1 MSHDSPLSCAPAL
14 RAEGVVRRFADAATR
29 RQVEALSG
37 VSFTVASGAL
47 TALVG
52 PDGAGKTTLMRLAA
66 GLLAPDGGRLEVLG
80 LDVARE
86 PQAVQDRLGY
96 MPQRF
101 GLYEDLSVQENL
113 DLYADLHGVAP
124 DERRARYA
132 RLLEMTDLARFTTRL
147 AGQLSGGMKQKLG
160 LACTLVRRPDL
171 LLLDEPTVGVD
182 PLSRR
187 GLWEILE
194 QLVRDEG
201 LSVLVSTSYLDEA
214 ERCEQVL
221 LLREGRLLA
230 QGTPESLR
238 RVAEG
243 RTFMLTPP
251 HGELPRALQARLL
264 ARPDAVLDAVPHAG
278 RVHVIVAGAPEA
290 AARAA
295 GVQPSAL
302 EPVQARVEDGF
313 MVLLR
318 NAQAETAVEV
328 QAAPTLPPAGPSTT
342 TATTDDDR
350 PVIEVKDLVRRF
362 GDFTAVA
369 QASFSV
375 RRGEVF
381 GLLGPN
387 GAGKT
392 TTFRMLCGLLPPSGG
407 SLRVAGL
414 DMRSAP
420 GHARRQ
426 LGYVSQKF
434 ALYGNLTAAENLA
447 FFAGAYG
454 LPPTEAQQRVA
465 EVAREF
471 GLEGHLATPSAQL
484 PGGYRQRLAMAAALL
499 HRPGILFLDEPTSGA
514 DPLARREFWQRI
526 TALAQGGT
534 TVVVTT
540 HFMEEAEYCDR
551 LVIQDAGR
559 VLALGTPS
567 EIRQRAGAAANMEQA
582 FIAIVEE
589 ARRGSKEQADR
600 EAAATAQPSVPADS
614 QAARQPS
621 ADARHRF
628 WSRLRS
634 LTRKETRQLLR
645 DRANLA
651 FGLVLPIALILLF
664 GYGITLDVT
673 DAPVAVVLEDASPQA
688 REAVSGLQRTPW
700 IHPVFVPT
708 MAEAEALIVD
718 RRVDGIVRVPSDFAS
733 ALAAGRAHVQ
743 LVVHGSDAATARVVQ
758 SYVQGALAQ
767 ATIEDADAAGAGP
780 DRDPRAD
787 LAPNA
792 PRPGHVQVESR
803 LWFNVANTS
812 TWYLV
817 PGLLVLIMT
826 LVGAFLTSLLVAR
839 EWERG
844 TMEALLVTP
853 ARPLEILLSKMIP
866 YFGVGM
872 LGCSLCLV
880 AAKWLFHL
888 PFEGS
893 IALIV
898 LASMLYLVVALGMGL
913 LISSVTKNQF
923 LASQVALIA
932 SFLPAM
938 MLSGFLFDLRN
949 VPVVVR
955 AIAQVLPAT
964 HFLELVKTLLLAGD
978 VGSVV
983 VRDLALLALYAVGFV
998 VAAGLATRKRL
1009 A

>member
-1 MSHDSPLSCAPAL
+1 MSQDPHVSLAPAL
-14 RAEGVVRRFADAATR
+14 RAEAVVRRFADAATR

-37 VSFTVASGAL
+37 VSFTVPSGAL

-66 GLLAPDGGRLEVLG
+66 GLLVPDGGRLEVLG

-187 GLWEILE
+187 ELWGILE

-214 ERCEQVL
+214 ERCAQVL

-251 HGELPRALQARLL
+251 QGELPRALQARLL

-278 RVHVIVAGAPEA
+278 RVHVIVADAPEA

-295 GVQPSAL
+295 GVQASAL

-318 NAQAETAVEV
+318 NAQARVAAEA
-328 QAAPTLPPAGPSTT
+328 QAAPPPSPAGPAAST
-342 TATTDDDR
+342 ANDDG

-369 QASFSV
+369 QTSFSV

-407 SLRVAGL
+407 TLRVAGL

-434 ALYGNLTAAENLA
+434 ALYGNLSAAENLA

-454 LPPTEAQQRVA
+454 LPPAEAQRRVDD
-465 EVAREF
+465 VAREF
-471 GLEGHLATPSAQL
+471 GLEDHLATPSAQL

-514 DPLARREFWQRI
+514 DPLARRDFWQRI

-559 VLALGTPS
+559 VLALGTPG
-567 EIRQRAGAAANMEQA
+567 EIRQRAGDAADMEQA
-582 FIAIVEE
+582 FIAIVEQ
-589 ARRGSKEQADR
+589 ARRGSREAPKS
-600 EAAATAQPSVPADS
+600 EAAAIGQPFDPVDS

-621 ADARHRF
+621 AEARHRF

-708 MAEAEALIVD
+708 MAEAETLIVD

-767 ATIEDADAAGAGP
+767 ATLEDADAAGAGP
-780 DRDPRAD
+780 ARDPRVD
-787 LAPNA
+787 LAANA

-880 AAKWLFHL
+880 AARWLFHL

-893 IALIV
+893 VALIV

-955 AIAQVLPAT
+955 AVAQVLPAT

-983 VRDLALLALYAVGFV
+983 KRDLALLALYAVGFV
-998 VAAGLATRKRL
+998 VAARLATRKRL